1 MQRRLHGTWL
11 RQSVYMVA
19 PCAVIRIHA
28 TKAKR
33 LKVLVGC
40 RE

>member
-19 PCAVIRIHA
+19 PCAVIRIH
-28 TKAKR
+28 TIKAKR
-33 LKVLVGC
+33 FKVLLGC
-40 RE
+40 WE